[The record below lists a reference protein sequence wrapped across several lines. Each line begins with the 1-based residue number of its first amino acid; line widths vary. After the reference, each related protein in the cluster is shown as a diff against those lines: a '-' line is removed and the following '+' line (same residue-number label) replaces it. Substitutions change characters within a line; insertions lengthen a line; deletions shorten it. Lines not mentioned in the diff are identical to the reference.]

1 MFGVFVVG
9 TDTEV
14 GKTTFSA
21 LFARHLLAIGRTV
34 APFKPVESGCE
45 RDATGGLVPADASRL
60 MAAVECQLDI
70 DAVCPYR
77 FEPPVTPWV
86 AAREVGTEI
95 ELAQITERYRW
106 LQDRFDWVVVEG
118 CGGLLSPICEGFD
131 TLDLISEL
139 ALPTVVIGRSALGTI
154 NHTLMTLST
163 IRRSGHEPL
172 GVVLS
177 RARKEWELSE
187 ETNTE
192 AIARFGDA
200 QILGVIP
207 HVLEGEMPRL
217 DWMDD
222 LVRQVEGT

>member
-21 LFARHLLAIGRTV
+21 VFARHLLAMGRTV
-34 APFKPVESGCE
+34 APFKPVETGCE
-45 RDATGGLVPADASRL
+45 KNETGALVPADGSRL
-60 MAAVECQLDI
+60 MAATECRLDV

-95 ELAQITERYRW
+95 ELSLLLERFRW
-106 LQDRFDWVVVEG
+106 LETRFDWVVVEG

-131 TLDLISEL
+131 TLDLIREL
-139 ALPTVVIGRSALGTI
+139 ALPTVVVGRSALGTI
-154 NHTLMTLST
+154 NHTLMTLHT
-163 IRRSGHEPL
+163 IRQSGHEPL

-177 RARKEWELSE
+177 RGREEWEVAE
-187 ETNTE
+187 GTNSE
-192 AIARFGDA
+192 AIERFSDA
-200 QILGVIP
+200 HVVGVIP
-207 HVLEGEMPRL
+207 HVAEGAMPRL